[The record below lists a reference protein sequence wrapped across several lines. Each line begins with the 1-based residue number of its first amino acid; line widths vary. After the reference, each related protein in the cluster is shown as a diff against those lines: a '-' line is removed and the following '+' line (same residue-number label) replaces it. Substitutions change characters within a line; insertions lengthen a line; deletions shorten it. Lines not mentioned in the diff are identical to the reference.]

1 MPNVELT
8 PAKLNAWRKIALGS
22 WNNGG
27 DPSVYGVI
35 DINGALL
42 IEHQKRWSERH
53 AGKKPP
59 TLTAIVSRAAAL
71 TLHQYPEINGLIR
84 WGRIYL
90 RKSVAVFL
98 QTSVDDAGKELS
110 GFVIYDAQTKS
121 IEQFVEEIASKAQ
134 AIRADK
140 DPAFKK
146 AKATFKNIPAF
157 LMKRAMNTMSFLL
170 YTLNLDLRWAGLPKD
185 PFGSIM
191 VTSVGSLGVDEAFAP
206 LVAYTRVPILLAVGA
221 MRDRAVVEDG
231 KIIVAPIMKI
241 CVTFDHRFV
250 DGVYG
255 AKMIKLL
262 RRLLETDSGLDEL
275 GLK

>member
-1 MPNVELT
+1 MPNVELV

-22 WNNGG
+22 WHNSG

-35 DINGALL
+35 EINVTKLL
-42 IEHQKRWSERH
+42 EHQKRWSERN

-59 TLTAIVSRAAAL
+59 NITAIVSKAAAL

-98 QTSVDDAGKELS
+98 QAAVDEAGKELS

-121 IEQFVEEIASKAQ
+121 IEQFVDEIASKAQ
-134 AIRADK
+134 AIRTDK

-146 AKATFKNIPAF
+146 AKSTFKNIPAF
-157 LMKRAMNTMSFLL
+157 LMRRVMNTMSFLL

-206 LVAYTRVPILLAVGA
+206 LVSYTRVPLLLAITTV
-221 MRDRAVVEDG
+221 RDRAVVLDG
-231 KIIVAPIMKI
+231 KIVVAPILKI

-255 AKMIKLL
+255 ARMIKWL